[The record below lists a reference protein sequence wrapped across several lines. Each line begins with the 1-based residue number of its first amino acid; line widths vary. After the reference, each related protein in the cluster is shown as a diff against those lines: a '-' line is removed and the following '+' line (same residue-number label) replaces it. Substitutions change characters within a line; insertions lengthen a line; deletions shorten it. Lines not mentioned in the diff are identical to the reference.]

1 MTDAEVPVFDG
12 HNDMLLRLWRRRDF
26 EARAFLESDGAGHID
41 LARARAGGLMGGF
54 FAIYPPD
61 DAPPSPDGA
70 LNGGDDGGV
79 VDHAPTGPIAPD
91 HARRATLEMA
101 AILLRLSRARPDAL
115 RVCRSA
121 ADIEAAEAD
130 GALAAIMHVEGAE
143 AIGHDLQELE
153 TLHAAGLRSLGPVW
167 SRPNIFATGVPFRFP
182 GDPDEGAGLTDA
194 GRALV
199 RACDELGV
207 MVDLSHMNAAGFWDV
222 ARISD
227 RPLVATHSNAHAC
240 APSSRNLTDRQLD
253 AVAERGGVVGLN
265 FAVGFLRADGR
276 RVSATP
282 LETMIRHLDHLLG
295 RLGEGGVALGSDFD
309 GALIPAEIGDAAGLP
324 ALVSAMRAAGYG
336 EALVARICRDNWID
350 LLRRT
355 LPPA

>member
-1 MTDAEVPVFDG
+1 VAAVAIFDG
-12 HNDMLLRLWRRRDF
+12 HNDLLLRLWKARDF
-26 EARAFLESDGAGHID
+26 AAGAFLDSDGAGHID
-41 LARARAGGLMGGF
+41 LARARTGGLTGGF

-61 DAPPSPDGA
+61 DAPPRPEDA
-70 LNGGDDGGV
+70 LNGQDDGGV
-79 VDHAPTGPIAPD
+79 VDHPPTGPIAPD

-101 AILLRLSRARPDAL
+101 AILLRLARTRPDAL
-115 RVCRSA
+115 RVCRTA
-121 ADIEAAEAD
+121 ADIDAAEAA

-199 RACDELGV
+199 RACDDLGV
-207 MVDLSHMNAAGFWDV
+207 MVDLSHMNAAGFRDV
-222 ARISD
+222 ARTSA
-227 RPLVATHSNAHAC
+227 RPLVATHSNAHALS
-240 APSSRNLTDRQLD
+240 PSSRNLTDAQLD
-253 AVAERGGVVGLN
+253 AIAERGGVVGLN

-276 RVSATP
+276 RLSDTP
-282 LETMIRHLDHLLG
+282 LETMVRHLDHLLA

-309 GALIPAEIGDAAGLP
+309 GALIPAAVRDVAGLP
-324 ALVSAMRAAGYG
+324 ALVAAMRAAGYG
-336 EALVARICRDNWID
+336 ERLVTRICCDNWLD

-355 LPPA
+355 LPAR